1 MNNVPNLRFKE
12 FSGQWNFIKIGDA
25 FKDLSAGST
34 PSKNIP
40 NYFRGDIPWLT
51 SGELKQKYIYETR
64 EYITEEAVKSANLKI
79 YDPGT
84 LFIAITGLEAPGTRG
99 SCAIN
104 KVKLTTNQSCMAFK
118 KNNIVDVEF
127 LYYWYQLIGEYIG
140 IKYTQGTKQQSL
152 NNDLVSKL
160 KLAIPSLIEQEKIA
174 SFFSLIDKKIEL
186 QTEKVEELK
195 NYKKGIMQKI
205 FSQELR
211 FKDDEGNEF
220 PKWEENKLGDICD
233 ITTGK
238 LDANAMVEGG
248 MYRFYTCAKE
258 YFQIDKYAFDT
269 EALLISGNGANV
281 GYIHYYN
288 GKFNA
293 YQRTYVLTNFKENI
307 LFIKYYLNKNLKRRI
322 LEEKNEGNT
331 PYIVLSTLSDMP
343 VKLPCSDEQEK
354 ISQFLTPLELKIEKE
369 EMKLDYY
376 QKYKKGLLQQMF
388 I

>member
-1 MNNVPNLRFKE
+1 MNNTPKLRFKE
-12 FSGQWNFIKIGDA
+12 FSHDWNLQKLGQLGESIIGLTYSPDNIAEEGTLVLRSSNIKDNKIVYLDNVYVNMDIPDKLITIENDVLICSRNGSRALIGKSALIGKDNINNSFGAFMTLFRSDYGAFIFQLIQTTA
-25 FKDLSAGST
+25 FFKQIHQNLGATINQITSKDLNNMKFYV
-34 PSKNIP
+34 PKN
-40 NYFRGDIPWLT
+40 
-51 SGELKQKYIYETR
+51 
-64 EYITEEAVKSANLKI
+64 EEK
-79 YDPGT
+79 
-84 LFIAITGLEAPGTRG
+84 
-99 SCAIN
+99 
-104 KVKLTTNQSCMAFK
+104 
-118 KNNIVDVEF
+118 
-127 LYYWYQLIGEYIG
+127 
-140 IKYTQGTKQQSL
+140 
-152 NNDLVSKL
+152 
-160 KLAIPSLIEQEKIA
+160 EKIA